1 MLTGASIALIFL
13 IIETMFAA
21 FMILVVCTAM
31 VYGLHKLRQLIVRFM
46 PKAQAFTQRV
56 ADITHMV
63 SDKIAQP
70 LMAANGGVAHVYGTA
85 KAAKRRMTR

>member
-1 MLTGASIALIFL
+1 L
-13 IIETMFAA
+13 IIEMMFAA
-21 FMILVVCTAM
+21 IMILAVAAAM

-70 LMAANGGVAHVYGTA
+70 FMAANGGVAHAYGTV
-85 KAAKRRMTR
+85 KAAKRRMSH